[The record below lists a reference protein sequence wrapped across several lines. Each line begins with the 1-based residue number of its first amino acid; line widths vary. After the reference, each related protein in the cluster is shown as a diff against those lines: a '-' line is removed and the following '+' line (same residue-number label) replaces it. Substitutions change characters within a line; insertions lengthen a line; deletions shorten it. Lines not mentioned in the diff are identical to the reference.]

1 MVVNPNN
8 QKQNSASPEQK
19 ITPTE
24 QDLAQRL
31 GPAHVGLRKD
41 LQVHRHVFNSIPSY
55 VIRDPITLDCHRLS
69 LKEYQILT
77 CITPER
83 SLAEIFGSFVHD
95 GTFQPQQQD
104 EFYRFVML
112 LHQLAFLRLPV
123 ADSKILHRRFQTRR
137 QAQLKAKMLGFL
149 FLRVPLINPN
159 AFLNKTVH
167 LAKPLFTKWFFTL
180 WIILLAGAGYLAVL
194 KSDELFTPL
203 NNILSGSNLVC
214 MWWILISLKVLHEL
228 GHAFAC
234 KIAGGHVPEM
244 GIFLIAFTPCA
255 YVDVTSSWA
264 FTNKKDRII
273 VGLAGVYIE
282 SIIASL
288 ALFVWA
294 FTTSYTAQAI
304 AYNVFFL
311 ASILT
316 LIMNINPLM
325 RFDGYY
331 VLSDLLE
338 MPNLRSRSQKFAL
351 QIIKRIFL
359 GGQIVVPKYSTA
371 MKVILFLFGITSSLY
386 KITVILSISAVISC
400 KIFLAGVFMAGFYLA
415 NELTRTLRRLIFFLH
430 KSPEAASV
438 RIRAIVLS
446 SLALIGIPLLFFL
459 LPVPAF
465 VAVPGQMGR
474 QIEHVIR
481 VPDNGFVREVVAY
494 PGDLVEP
501 NMLLVRMENYQ
512 LLEEFHQVKADLDIA
527 RCQLDTALAG
537 GNDAVVLAMREKKVD
552 LLHTE
557 WQQKT
562 QHLQQLNLRA
572 PARGEIISGF
582 GKKNLGR
589 FLKKGD
595 IAGVIANGHW
605 ITKCLLNQQEVSR
618 TQPAVGD
625 HVQIRLTSCPGTI
638 LSGQIQRIAPAG
650 SRQVDLPALTSLAD
664 GAIDVNQ
671 ITRETVENF
680 FEVTIALDL
689 PATLRVRH
697 GMTALVRL
705 KADSQPL
712 GVATFR
718 NLLRWFN
725 KLKRA

>member
-1 MVVNPNN
+1 MAVKSNNPTSNTPPVD
-8 QKQNSASPEQK
+8 QN
-19 ITPTE
+19 
-24 QDLAQRL
+24 LAQRL
-31 GPAHVGLRKD
+31 GPAHVGIRKD

-55 VIRDPITLDCHRLS
+55 IIRDPITLDCHRLN
-69 LKEYQILT
+69 LREYQILT
-77 CITPER
+77 YINQER
-83 SLAEIFGSFVHD
+83 SLADIFDGLVKN

-104 EFYRFVML
+104 EFYRFVMQ

-149 FLRVPLINPN
+149 FLRIPLINPD

-167 LAKPLFTKWFFTL
+167 LVKPLFTKWFFAL
-180 WIILLAGAGYLAVL
+180 WIILITGTGYLAAS
-194 KSDELFTPL
+194 KSDELLTPL

-214 MWWILISLKVLHEL
+214 MWWILISLKVLHEF
-228 GHAFAC
+228 GHAFSC

-255 YVDVTSSWA
+255 YVDVTSSWS

-273 VGLAGVYIE
+273 VGLGGVYIE
-282 SIIASL
+282 SIIACL

-294 FTTSYTAQAI
+294 FTTSCTTQAI

-316 LIMNINPLM
+316 FIMNINPLM

-338 MPNLRSRSQKFAL
+338 MPNLRSRAQKFAL
-351 QIIKRIFL
+351 QIFKRAFL
-359 GGQIVVPKYSTA
+359 GKQIVVPKYSTS
-371 MKVILFLFGITSSLY
+371 MKVVLFLFGTASSIY
-386 KITVILSISAVISC
+386 KVTVILSISAIISC
-400 KIFLAGVFMAGFYLA
+400 KIFLAGIFIAGFYLA
-415 NELTRTLRRLIFFLH
+415 NELIRILRKIIFFLH

-438 RIRAIVLS
+438 RVRAIILS
-446 SLALIGIPLLFFL
+446 CLALIGLPLLFFL
-459 LPVPAF
+459 LPVPAY
-465 VAVPGQMGR
+465 VAAPGQMAR

-481 VPDNGFVREVVAY
+481 VPDNGFVREIAAY
-494 PGDLVEP
+494 SGDLVEP
-501 NMLLVRMENYQ
+501 NMLLARMENFQ
-512 LLEEFHQVKADLDIA
+512 LLEEFIQVKADLDIA
-527 RCQLDTALAG
+527 RCQLNTALAG
-537 GNDAVVLAMREKKVD
+537 GDDAVVLAMREKKVD
-552 LLHTE
+552 LLNSE

-562 QHLQQLNLRA
+562 RQLQLLNLCA
-572 PARGEIISGF
+572 PARGKIISGF
-582 GKKNLGR
+582 EKNNLGR

-595 IAGVIANGHW
+595 VAGVIVDGQW
-605 ITKCLLNQQEVSR
+605 ITKCLLNQQEIAR

-625 HVQIRLTSCPGTI
+625 QVHVRLTSCPGTI

-650 SRQVDLPALTSLAD
+650 SRNVNLPALTRLGD

-671 ITRETVENF
+671 ITRETVKNF
-680 FEVTIALDL
+680 FEVTVVLDL
-689 PATLRVRH
+689 PSSLQVRH

-725 KLKRA
+725 KLKSA